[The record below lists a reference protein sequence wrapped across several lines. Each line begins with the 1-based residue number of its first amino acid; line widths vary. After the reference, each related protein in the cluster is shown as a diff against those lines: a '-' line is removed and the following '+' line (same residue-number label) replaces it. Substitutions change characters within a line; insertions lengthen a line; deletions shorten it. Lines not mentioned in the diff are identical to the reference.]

1 MKNTGRQKSACVPHM
16 VVCVYISLGSG
27 LIEGAPMDTASVSSE
42 YASLSTQFFHH
53 VCSFC

>member
-1 MKNTGRQKSACVPHM
+1 M
-16 VVCVYISLGSG
+16 CVYVGLSSG
-27 LIEGAPMDTASVSSE
+27 LIEGALMDTASVSSE